1 MEAITRTEEVDEV
14 IEIKKQLRAFA
25 VDRDG
30 SNTQWDF
37 SPTLADYPDAY
48 TRLGGVTGNVF
59 FTEATIDINGLTGMM
74 DKALVMIS
82 ADVYQS
88 PAYAAGATLSG
99 SDPQNVTGE
108 LYEWVFVTDVPFDI
122 NSWRVGINETLLR
135 FRLPGVYS
143 DMSTPTV
150 KNVSTDNILY
160 GRMRQIINK
169 PTTPANFGEV
179 VGESFFGDLK
189 QTMSDNLYL
198 YRCLFYSGTP
208 SVIDQLRAPE
218 LEIVIQAVKGEL
230 SDLEQIMELRRSY
243 LLQQTVS

>member
-1 MEAITRTEEVDEV
+1 RTEEVDEV

-25 VDRDG
+25 RDRDG
-30 SNTQWDF
+30 GNTVWEF
-37 SPTLADYPDAY
+37 PVTLPDYPNDY
-48 TRLGGVTGNVF
+48 TTLGGAAGNFF
-59 FTEATIDINGLTGMM
+59 FTEATIDIHGLTAIQ
-74 DKALVMIS
+74 DKALMLIS

-99 SDPQNVTGE
+99 SDPQNATGE

-122 NSWRVGINETLLR
+122 TSWRVGISETLLR
-135 FRLPGVYS
+135 FRLPGIYS

-160 GRMRQIINK
+160 GRMRQIMNK

-179 VGESFFGDLK
+179 VGESFFGDAK

-208 SVIDQLRAPE
+208 GLFDQLRAPE
-218 LEIVIQAVKGEL
+218 VEVVIQAVKGEL

>member
-1 MEAITRTEEVDEV
+1 V

-25 VDRDG
+25 RDRDG
-30 SNTQWDF
+30 ANTVWQF
-37 SPTLADYPDAY
+37 PPPLATNYPDDY
-48 TRLGGVTGNVF
+48 TTLGGAAGNFF
-59 FTEATIDINGLTGMM
+59 FTEATIDINGLTTMM
-74 DKALVMIS
+74 DKALMTIS
-82 ADVYQS
+82 ADVYSS

-99 SDPQNVTGE
+99 ADPQNVTGE

-122 NSWRVGINETLLR
+122 TSWRTGIDDSLLR
-135 FRLPGVYS
+135 FRIPGVYT
-143 DMSTPTV
+143 DMSTATV
-150 KNVSTDNILY
+150 KTVSTDNILY

-198 YRCLFYSGTP
+198 YRCLLFTGAAGVFDS
-208 SVIDQLRAPE
+208 LRAPE